1 MIGSLIGWI
10 VVGAILGALA
20 RLIVPGPDPMSVP
33 ATIGLGVAGQL
44 VAALIF
50 YGLFGVAAGW
60 IAGLAITIGLLLI
73 SRRTGIG
80 RRGGARA
87 GIGRRGWGRTRS

>member
-1 MIGSLIGWI
+1 MIGSIIGWI

-33 ATIGLGVAGQL
+33 ATIGLGIVGQFVAGI
-44 VAALIF
+44 IF
-50 YGLFGVAAGW
+50 YGLFGLAAGW
-60 IAGLAITIGLLLI
+60 IAGLIITVGLLLV

-80 RRGGARA
+80 RRGGAR
-87 GIGRRGWGRTRS
+87 TRI

>member
-10 VVGAILGALA
+10 LVGGFLGGLA
-20 RLIVPGPDPMSVP
+20 RLLLPGPDPMSIP
-33 ATIGLGVAGQL
+33 ATIALGILGQVVAGL
-44 VAALIF
+44 VF

-60 IAGLAITIGLLLI
+60 IAGLLVTVGLLLI

-80 RRGGARA
+80 RRGGAKR
-87 GIGRRGWGRTRS
+87 